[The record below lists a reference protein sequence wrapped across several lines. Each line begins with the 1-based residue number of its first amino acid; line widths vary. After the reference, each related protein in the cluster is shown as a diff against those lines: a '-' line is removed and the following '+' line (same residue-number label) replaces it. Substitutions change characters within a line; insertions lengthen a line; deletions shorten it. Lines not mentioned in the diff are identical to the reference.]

1 MAATGY
7 AKPDVLVDTEWVAQH
22 GNDAGVKLVEVD
34 VDTSAYR
41 QGHVKGAIGW
51 NWSTQLE
58 DQVRRDI
65 PDQASWEKLL
75 SDSGITNSDTIIFYG
90 DNNNWFAAFAYWVAK
105 MYGHDNVKL
114 MNGGRKKWEL
124 EKRDLVTDEPSVT
137 PSQYKAAKNDF
148 SIRALQPD
156 VKATL
161 GNAANA
167 LVDVRSP
174 AEFSGEVLAPP
185 GLQETAQ
192 RGGHV
197 PGAKNIP
204 WLQAVNE
211 ADGTFKSAQELKERY
226 DREGIT
232 ADKDI
237 IAYCRI
243 GERSSHTWFALHE
256 LLGYSKVRNYDGSWT
271 EWGSMIGV
279 PIER

>member
-22 GNDAGVKLVEVD
+22 RNDPKVKLVEVD

-41 QGHVKGAIGW
+41 QGHVPGAIGW

-58 DQVRRDI
+58 DQTRRDI
-65 PDQASWEKLL
+65 PTKEDWEKLL
-75 SDSGITNSDTIIFYG
+75 SQSGISNDDTIIFYG
-90 DNNNWFAAFAYWVAK
+90 DNHNWFAAFAYWIAK
-105 MYGHDNVKL
+105 MYGHKNVKL

-124 EKRDLVTDEPSVT
+124 EKRDLVTEEPKVT
-137 PSQYKAAKNDF
+137 PSQYKVQSVDM
-148 SIRALQPD
+148 SLRALQPD
-156 VKATL
+156 VKAHI
-161 GNAANA
+161 GKSGAA

-174 AEFSGEVLAPP
+174 AEFTGEVLAPP

-197 PGAKNIP
+197 PTATNIP

-211 ADGTFKSAQELKERY
+211 ADGTFKSPDELRQRYER
-226 DREGIT
+226 DGIT
-232 ADKDI
+232 PDKDV

-243 GERSSHTWFALHE
+243 GERSSHTWFALKE
-256 LLGYSKVRNYDGSWT
+256 LLGYPKVRNYDGSWT

-279 PIER
+279 PIEK

>member
-1 MAATGY
+1 MADY
-7 AKPDVLVDTEWVAQH
+7 ANPNAIVETDWVAQH
-22 GNDAGVKLVEVD
+22 RTDAGVKLVEVD

-41 QGHVKGAIGW
+41 QGHVPGAIGW
-51 NWSTQLE
+51 NWQTQLE

-75 SDSGITNSDTIIFYG
+75 SASGITNNDTIIFYG

-105 MYGHDNVKL
+105 MYGHSNVKL

-124 EKRDLVTDEPSVT
+124 EKRDLVTEEPSIT
-137 PSQYKAAKNDF
+137 PSQYKIANVDT
-148 SIRALQPD
+148 SLRALQSD
-156 VKATL
+156 V
-161 GNAANA
+161 AAHIGKGA

-174 AEFSGEVLAPP
+174 AEFTGEVLAPP

-197 PGAKNIP
+197 PGATNIP

-211 ADGTFKSAQELKERY
+211 ADGTFKSADQLKERY
-226 DREGIT
+226 ERDGIT
-232 ADKDI
+232 PDKDV

-256 LLGYSKVRNYDGSWT
+256 LLGYPKVRNYDGSWT

-279 PIER
+279 PIEK

>member
-7 AKPDVLVDTEWVAQH
+7 ANPDALVDTEWVAQH
-22 GNDAGVKLVEVD
+22 RNDPNVKLVEVD

-41 QGHVKGAIGW
+41 QGHAPGAIGW

-65 PDQASWEKLL
+65 PSKEAWEKLL
-75 SDSGITNSDTIIFYG
+75 SESGIKNDDTIIFYG

-105 MYGHDNVKL
+105 MYGHKNVKL

-124 EKRDLVTDEPSVT
+124 EKRDLVTEEPKVT
-137 PSQYKAAKNDF
+137 ASQYKVANVD
-148 SIRALQPD
+148 SSLRALQGD
-156 VKATL
+156 V
-161 GNAANA
+161 AAHIGKSGGA

-174 AEFSGEVLAPP
+174 AEFTGEVLAPP

-197 PGAKNIP
+197 PGATNIP

-211 ADGTFKSAQELKERY
+211 ADGTFKTPEQLRERY
-226 DREGIT
+226 EREGIT
-232 ADKDI
+232 PDKDV

-243 GERSSHTWFALHE
+243 GERSSHTWFALSE
-256 LLGYSKVRNYDGSWT
+256 LLGYPKVRNYDGSWT

-279 PIER
+279 PIEK